1 MKRDL
6 NTIKLDTLGGWYES
20 FSSNTHV
27 EVGRLLTSGM
37 RGGENRFSWEHN
49 FWVSARAWLG
59 VQDVDGK
66 SHRLQSC
73 TMLQW
78 CQASILESKRGLELI
93 NEETPPC
100 ILRINIYCIYTYI
113 CIFIYYFLYFFIMLY
128 IYLDDRYHVCSI
140 LFLSEPT
147 IHRIPICHRFIRVH
161 RAPPLFTAS
170 KCSTGTEIFERPL

>member
-1 MKRDL
+1 MIWIILKQHTRGSWKIAYLWDE
-6 NTIKLDTLGGWYES
+6 GWGEPIFMGAQFLS
-20 FSSNTHV
+20 FCQGMIGCTGRRREVSQVAIMHNATMVPGFHFGV
-27 EVGRLLTSGM
+27 ETRVGI
-37 RGGENRFSWEHN
+37 
-49 FWVSARAWLG
+49 
-59 VQDVDGK
+59 D
-66 SHRLQSC
+66 
-73 TMLQW
+73 QW
-78 CQASILESKRGLELI
+78 RNSTVYITYKYIL
-93 NEETPPC
+93 
-100 ILRINIYCIYTYI
+100 YIYTYI